1 MVNIII
7 DMLIICGI
15 IYIIMLEVVEEV
27 ERKLSFFFKIFV
39 LYVFNRKFNNF

>member
-1 MVNIII
+1 MIYINLKLTVNIII

-27 ERKLSFFFKIFV
+27 ERK
-39 LYVFNRKFNNF
+39 